1 MVVDRPHMRTQLGYL
16 GASIPFMHDRSRQVP
31 CGKGAAEPPIC
42 PFMERL
48 CKARPSC
55 ALKSRD
61 ESARRAIVDVAIV
74 NAAYRIPPV
83 SVVIDAFGAS
93 PLLRETVMREKKSH
107 SSVSHPG
114 HRVRKM
120 HRGHVACLRGFCLYL
135 AAHRAHQPS

>member
-1 MVVDRPHMRTQLGYL
+1 MTGP
-16 GASIPFMHDRSRQVP
+16 DRSRAVR
-31 CGKGAAEPPIC
+31 EPQSLQYALLWRGCVRHAP
-42 PFMERL
+42 R
-48 CKARPSC
+48 

-74 NAAYRIPPV
+74 NAAYRIQPV
-83 SVVIDAFGAS
+83 SVVIDAVEAS